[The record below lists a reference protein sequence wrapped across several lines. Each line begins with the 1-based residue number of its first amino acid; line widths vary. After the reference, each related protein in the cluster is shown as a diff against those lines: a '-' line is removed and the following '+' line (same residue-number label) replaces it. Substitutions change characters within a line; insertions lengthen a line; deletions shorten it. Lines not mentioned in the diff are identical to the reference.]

1 MASFSLAVYRAAAT
15 ALAPLAARKLA
26 RAASGDTALAA
37 RQAERHGEV
46 PEASGELWIH
56 AASVGEVH
64 AAAPLVK
71 ALQAGQPSLRLLHS
85 TLTHTGAQAI
95 ERLHPGPSSVR
106 HLFVPI
112 DTPRRVARWL
122 DRTRPAG
129 LVLVETELWPELLI
143 QCAQRRIPVTM
154 VSARLSA
161 TSLGRLRRFGAL
173 AQQML
178 ATVAP
183 ILCQGETDRNRFV
196 ALGVPPERVH
206 VIGNLKFDVAA
217 EPVVP
222 EAVLSWQ
229 TLWSDRPT
237 WVAGSTHAA
246 EEALLAKTH
255 RRLLERI
262 GNALMVL
269 VPRHPERA
277 MEALATLRQQ
287 GLNTCLIEQFDG
299 SGAIEAIVVD
309 RLGVLAGLYAQTD
322 LGVVCGS
329 FTPGV
334 GGHNL
339 LEPAQAGRPVL
350 TGRWTESQRDVADG
364 LRAANASIELD
375 DAASLAATLS
385 KLLGDRERARALGE
399 AAQTWMQAQ
408 SGAVAR
414 TLQELA
420 PWLESVRDAAQRSG
434 RD

>member
-1 MASFSLAVYRAAAT
+1 VYRAAAAT
-15 ALAPLAARKLA
+15 LAPLAARRLA
-26 RAASGDTALAA
+26 RAAADDSALVA
-37 RQAERHGEV
+37 RQAERHGIV
-46 PEASGELWIH
+46 PAAGGELWIH

-71 ALQAGQPSLRLLHS
+71 ALQVGQPSLRLLHS
-85 TLTHTGAQAI
+85 TLTHTGAQAVQRMHS
-95 ERLHPGPSSVR
+95 EPFAPR

-143 QCAQRRIPVTM
+143 QCARRRIPVTM
-154 VSARLSA
+154 VSARLSE
-161 TSLGRLRRFGAL
+161 TSLRRLRRFGAL
-173 AQQML
+173 AQEML
-178 ATVAP
+178 VAVAP

-206 VIGNLKFDVAA
+206 VVGNLKFDVAA

-385 KLLGDRERARALGE
+385 ELLGDRERARALGE

-420 PWLESVRDAAQRSG
+420 PWLESIRAVARRSG
-434 RD
+434 RE

>member
-1 MASFSLAVYRAAAT
+1 MYRAAAAT
-15 ALAPLAARKLA
+15 LAPLAARRLA
-26 RAASGDTALAA
+26 RAAADDSALVA
-37 RQAERHGEV
+37 RQAERHGIV
-46 PEASGELWIH
+46 PAAGGELWIH

-71 ALQAGQPSLRLLHS
+71 ALQVGQPSLRLLHS
-85 TLTHTGAQAI
+85 TLTHTGAQAVQRMHS
-95 ERLHPGPSSVR
+95 EPFAPR

-143 QCAQRRIPVTM
+143 QCARRRIPVTM
-154 VSARLSA
+154 VSARLSE
-161 TSLGRLRRFGAL
+161 TSLRRLRRFGAL
-173 AQQML
+173 AQEML
-178 ATVAP
+178 VAVAP

-206 VIGNLKFDVAA
+206 VVGNLKFDVAA

-385 KLLGDRERARALGE
+385 ELLGDRERARALGE

-420 PWLESVRDAAQRSG
+420 PWLESIRAVARRSG
-434 RD
+434 RE